1 MAAEQIKSQSI
12 TNLDATP
19 IVPNTASVGAA
30 GRRTYVDDFCAAA
43 AVPLASTKS
52 VYRLVRI
59 PTGAI
64 PKSLFIATD
73 TALDTGTH
81 ALAFD
86 LNIVWSDSTRD
97 GTPASLLPASAG
109 EAVIP
114 TTANDGVTTTT
125 VAAYSSPNKL
135 FGTINNSSAS
145 VAYTSGELL
154 LNGVTATYTLAKI
167 TMQPLWQT
175 FGFVDGRGNP
185 VDPGGYFDLMAYVS
199 TAAGTGAAGNIYA
212 RFGYG
217 Y

>member
-12 TNLDATP
+12 TNLDASP
-19 IVPNTASVGAA
+19 VVPNTAAQGAA
-30 GRRTYVDDFCAAA
+30 GRLAYVDDFAACA

-52 VYRLVRI
+52 IYRLVRI

-64 PKSLFIATD
+64 PKSLFVATD

-81 ALAFD
+81 ALVFD
-86 LNIVWSDSTRD
+86 LNVVWSDSTRD
-97 GTPASLLPASAG
+97 GTPASLLPAAG
-109 EAVIP
+109 EATIP

-125 VAAYSSPNKL
+125 VSAYSSPNKL
-135 FGTINNSSAS
+135 FGSINNTSAS
-145 VAYTSGELL
+145 VAYTSGELV

-185 VDPGGYFDLMAYVS
+185 ADPGGYFDIMAYVS
-199 TAAGTGAAGNIYA
+199 TGAGTGAAGNLYC
-212 RFGYG
+212 RFAYG
-217 Y
+217 F

>member
-19 IVPNTASVGAA
+19 LVPNTAGVGAA
-30 GRRTYVDDFCAAA
+30 GKQTFIDDFCSAA

-64 PKSLFIATD
+64 PKSLYVATD
-73 TALDTGTH
+73 VPLDTGTH

-86 LNIVWSDSTRD
+86 LNIVWSDSTID
-97 GTPASLLPASAG
+97 GTPSSNLPASAG

-114 TTANDGVTTTT
+114 TTANDGLTTTT
-125 VAAYSSPNKL
+125 VASYSNPNKL
-135 FGTINNSSAS
+135 FGTINNTSAS
-145 VAYTSGELL
+145 VAYSSGELV
-154 LNGVTATYTLAKI
+154 LNGRTSTYTLPKI

-185 VDPGGYFDLMAYVS
+185 VDPGGYFDILAYVS
-199 TAAGTGAAGNIYA
+199 TGAGTGAAGILYA

>member
-19 IVPNTASVGAA
+19 IVPNSAAQGAA
-30 GRRTYVDDFCAAA
+30 GRIIYVDDFAACA

-52 VYRLVRI
+52 IYRLVRI

-81 ALAFD
+81 ALSFD
-86 LNIVWSDSTRD
+86 LNVVWSDSTRD
-97 GTPASLLPASAG
+97 GTPSALLPAAG
-109 EAVIP
+109 EATIP
-114 TTANDGVTTTT
+114 TTANDGTTTTT
-125 VAAYSSPNKL
+125 VSAYSSPNKL
-135 FGTINNSSAS
+135 FGAVNNVSAS
-145 VAYTSGELL
+145 VAYTSGELVF
-154 LNGVTATYTLAKI
+154 NGVTATYTFAKI
-167 TMQPLWQT
+167 SMQPLWQT

-185 VDPGGYFDLMAYVS
+185 ADPGGYFDIMAYVGI
-199 TAAGTGAAGNIYA
+199 AAGTGAAGNLYC

-217 Y
+217 I

>member
-19 IVPNTASVGAA
+19 IVPNTAAQGAA
-30 GRRTYVDDFCAAA
+30 GKLTYVDDFAPAA

-52 VYRLVRI
+52 IYRLVRI

-64 PKSLFIATD
+64 PKALFLATD
-73 TALDTGTH
+73 AVLDTGTPT
-81 ALAFD
+81 LAFD
-86 LNIVWSDSTRD
+86 INIVWSDSTRD
-97 GTPASLLPASAG
+97 GTPSALLPAAG
-109 EAVIP
+109 EATIP

-125 VAAYSSPNKL
+125 VAAYSAPNKL
-135 FGTINNSSAS
+135 FGNTGVLSNS
-145 VAYTSGELL
+145 VKYTSGELL

-175 FGFVDGRGNP
+175 FGFLDGRGNP
-185 VDPGGYFDLMAYVS
+185 ADPGGYFDIMAYVS
-199 TAAGTGAAGNIYA
+199 AAANAGAAGNLYC